1 MHDTTGDD
9 LFSTE
14 EKWLF
19 YALSRVLQDREED
32 SGTWKQLP
40 APDWNRFLELARCH
54 AVLPLLYSMS
64 ETDEIPGVV
73 RQSIASE
80 SRRTVQQSYRLM
92 FLTHYIVDK
101 LEREGIRAAVLK
113 GVAAAGCYPV
123 PELRKSGDVD
133 LLLAD
138 VEKCSEAERIMAAEG
153 FRKNGGQHAGH
164 HQVWRTEEGIDI
176 ELHIALAEDFDNRMI
191 NDILCRQLD
200 VMAGRVRRETVMGL
214 RFPVLADGDHAYFLL
229 LHMLHH
235 FLRAGFGIK
244 LLCDWVVFWN
254 GCHSETEIR
263 RYLDQIA
270 ETGLEGFSDMVT
282 CLCVRYLGLS
292 EECADRICR
301 RTFSSRE
308 CQEFMRDILDG
319 GEFGMR
325 EGERMVVVRGRGPA
339 GYMREFHHQMRL
351 NFPEKSKIPAFW
363 PALWIATAARFLR
376 NNRKHR
382 GISTFRVLKKAGE
395 RGKTLQSLE
404 LFRVRRRLLQSGEKK
419 EDIY

>member
-1 MHDTTGDD
+1 MYNTNEDD

-19 YALSRVLQDREED
+19 YALSRVLKDREAGRVAWER
-32 SGTWKQLP
+32 LP
-40 APDWNRFLELARCH
+40 EPDWERFLELARCH
-54 AVLPLLYSMS
+54 AVLPLLYPMS
-64 ETDEIPGVV
+64 ETDRMPESV
-73 RQSIASE
+73 RQSIAGE

-92 FLTHYIVDK
+92 FLTHYITEK
-101 LEREGIRAAVLK
+101 LEQEGIRAAVLK

-138 VEKCSEAERIMAAEG
+138 VEKCSHAERIMAAEG

-176 ELHIALAEDFDNRMI
+176 ELHIALAEDFDNRRV
-191 NDILCRQLD
+191 NEILERQLAA
-200 VMAGRVRRETVMGL
+200 MAGRMRRETVMGL
-214 RFPVLADGDHAYFLL
+214 EFPVLADGDHAYFLL

-235 FLRAGFGIK
+235 FLRAGFGVK

-292 EECADRICR
+292 EECADRIR
-301 RTFSSRE
+301 GRTFDGRE
-308 CQEFMRDILDG
+308 CQAFMRDILDG
-319 GEFGMR
+319 GEFGTR

-339 GYMREFHHQMRL
+339 GYMREFHHQMCL
-351 NFPEKSKIPAFW
+351 NFPEKSKVPALW

-382 GISTFRVLKKAGE
+382 EVSTLRVLKKAGE
-395 RGKTLQSLE
+395 RGRTLKSLE
-404 LFRVRRRLLQSGEKK
+404 LFRVRRKR
-419 EDIY
+419 

>member
-1 MHDTTGDD
+1 MYDITGDD
-9 LFSTE
+9 LFSAE

-19 YALSRVLQDREED
+19 SALSQVLRDQGADRDAGERR
-32 SGTWKQLP
+32 P
-40 APDWNRFLELARCH
+40 APDWDRFLELARCH
-54 AVLPLLYSMS
+54 AVVPLLYPMS
-64 ETDEIPGVV
+64 EMEGIPESV
-73 RQSIASE
+73 RRSIAGE

-92 FLTHYIVDK
+92 FLTHYIVEK
-101 LEREGIRAAVLK
+101 LEQEGIRAAVLK

-138 VEKCSEAERIMAAEG
+138 VEKCSEAERVMTAVG
-153 FRKNGGQHAGH
+153 FRKNEEQHAGH
-164 HQVWRTEEGIDI
+164 HQVWRTAEGIDI
-176 ELHIALAEDFDNRMI
+176 ELHITLAEDFDNRRV
-191 NDILCRQLD
+191 NEILGRQLAA
-200 VMAGRVRRETVMGL
+200 MAGRMRGETVMGL
-214 RFPVLADGDHAYFLL
+214 EFPVLADGDHAYFLL

-254 GCHSETEIR
+254 RRRSETEIR

-292 EECADRICR
+292 EERAGRILR
-301 RTFSSRE
+301 RTFGSTE
-308 CQEFMRDILDG
+308 CQAFMRDILDG
-319 GEFGMR
+319 GEFGTR
-325 EGERMVVVRGRGPA
+325 EGERMVVVRGRGPV

-351 NFPEKSKIPAFW
+351 NFPEKSKFPALW
-363 PALWIATAARFLR
+363 PALWTATAARFLR

-382 GISTFRVLKKAGE
+382 EISTLRVLKKAGE
-395 RGKTLQSLE
+395 RSRALKSLE
-404 LFRVRRRLLQSGEKK
+404 LFRVRRKR
-419 EDIY
+419 